1 MPGTH
6 EPLTEVVLEDGF
18 FAGALGV
25 DPWEHLAALRA
36 TGPVAWDETHGWW
49 IATRHAAV
57 QQGSVDPSRFCSGQ
71 GILTFEIGNPYPFPP
86 TMMHTDPPDH
96 TRYRSLLAPAF
107 RPSAMRALE
116 PHLVGHV
123 RRLLDA
129 VPSGEPVDIVEA
141 LSVPFPLLVICE
153 LLGVPW
159 EHWER
164 FFLWSEVSI
173 PGATGHSPE
182 EKQALQ
188 AEMFNYLMAAV
199 EEKKERPGDDVFST
213 LAGAGL
219 SEFEI
224 AMFAIQLLVA
234 GNETVRNTLSS
245 GLLALAAAPDQW
257 DRLRADRGLIPTAVE
272 EMIRWATPVI
282 YFLRTAVHDTE
293 LAGVP
298 ISGGE
303 PVVLLYS
310 SANRDETVFG
320 PTAHQ
325 LDVGRSPNPH
335 VGFGFGPHYCIGAA
349 LARQEITAV
358 LHAMLDRYEAIEP
371 AGEVELSPSAIIA
384 GVRHAPLTLHPY
396 P

>member
-1 MPGTH
+1 MPGAH
-6 EPLTEVVLEDGF
+6 EPLAEPILDDGF
-18 FAGALGV
+18 FAGAFGV

-36 TGPVAWDETHGWW
+36 AGPVVWDETHGWW
-49 IATRHAAV
+49 VATSHTAV
-57 QQGSVDPSRFCSGQ
+57 QQGSVDPTRFCSGQ

-116 PHLVGHV
+116 PRLEAHVG
-123 RRLLDA
+123 RLLDA
-129 VPSGEPVDIVEA
+129 IDTSQPVDVVA
-141 LSVPFPLLVICE
+141 SLSVPFPLLVICE

-159 EHWER
+159 EDWER
-164 FFLWSEVSI
+164 FYLWSEVSI

-182 EKQALQ
+182 EKQSLQ
-188 AEMFNYLMAAV
+188 AEMFNYLLAAV
-199 EEKKERPGDDVFST
+199 EEKKVRPGDDVFST

-234 GNETVRNTLSS
+234 GNETVRNTLSA
-245 GLLALAAAPDQW
+245 GLRALAEAPEQW
-257 DRLRADRGLIPTAVE
+257 ERLRADRTLIPTAVE

-282 YFLRTAVHDTE
+282 YFLRTAVHDTD
-293 LAGVP
+293 LLGVP
-298 ISGGE
+298 IAAGE

-310 SANRDETVFG
+310 SANRDESVFG
-320 PTAHQ
+320 PTAGR
-325 LDVGRSPNPH
+325 LDVARSPNPH

-358 LHAMLDRYEAIEP
+358 LHAMLDRYSSIGP
-371 AGEVELSPSAIIA
+371 A
-384 GVRHAPLTLHPY
+384 R
-396 P
+396 

>member
-1 MPGTH
+1 MPGRH
-6 EPLTEVVLEDGF
+6 EPLAEPVLADGF
-18 FAGALGV
+18 FAGALGI
-25 DPWEHLAALRA
+25 DPWAHLGELRA
-36 TGPVAWDETHGWW
+36 AGPVVWDGEHGWW
-49 IATRHAAV
+49 VATSHAAV
-57 QQGSVDPSRFCSGQ
+57 QQGSVDPGRFCSGQ
-71 GILTFEIGNPYPFPP
+71 GILTFEIGNPYPNPP

-96 TRYRSLLAPAF
+96 TRYRQLLAPAF

-116 PHLVGHV
+116 PRLEGHV
-123 RRLLDA
+123 GRLLEA
-129 VPSGEPVDIVEA
+129 LTPGEPVDIVEA

-159 EHWER
+159 EDWQR

-173 PGATGHSPE
+173 PGATDHTPE

-188 AEMFNYLMAAV
+188 AEMFGYLMAAV
-199 EEKKERPGDDVFST
+199 TSKQGSSGEDVFST
-213 LAGAGL
+213 LANAGL

-245 GLLALAAAPDQW
+245 GLVALADHPDQW
-257 DRLRADRGLIPTAVE
+257 QRLRGDRSLVATAVE

-293 LAGVP
+293 LSGVP
-298 ISGGE
+298 ISAGE

-310 SANRDETVFG
+310 SANRDEAVFG
-320 PTAHQ
+320 PTAAT

-358 LHAMLDRYEAIEP
+358 LHAMLDRYVSIEP
-371 AGEVELSPSAIIA
+371 AGDVELSPSSIIA
-384 GVRHAPLTLHPY
+384 GVRHAPLTLHP
-396 P
+396 